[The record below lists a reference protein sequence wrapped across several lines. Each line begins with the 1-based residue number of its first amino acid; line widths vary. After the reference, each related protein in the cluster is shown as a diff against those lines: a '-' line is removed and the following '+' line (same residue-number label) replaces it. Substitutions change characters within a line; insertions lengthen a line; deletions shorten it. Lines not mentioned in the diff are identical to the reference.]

1 MTIRV
6 ILRFLIMLIHLLV
19 IIVMLSSRSQTMFGT
34 MPMLSGFRILLSAH
48 YCVESDRLCRQAVQT
63 LLTIIMTVVLD
74 DMMVVM
80 AMVMIMMIMMI
91 KMIMMIRWTGHQRH
105 QVLVGVLAPPSHTL
119 SPTSR
124 SLYLLII
131 RIIICIHFS
140 YKINHLLITVSSYSK
155 LIHILLT

>member
-1 MTIRV
+1 MMMISMM
-6 ILRFLIMLIHLLV
+6 IM
-19 IIVMLSSRSQTMFGT
+19 MM
-34 MPMLSGFRILLSAH
+34 
-48 YCVESDRLCRQAVQT
+48 
-63 LLTIIMTVVLD
+63 IIMI
-74 DMMVVM
+74 
-80 AMVMIMMIMMI
+80 IMMIMM
-91 KMIMMIRWTGHQRH
+91 MMMIRWTGHQRH